1 MITPLKTRPNPFH
14 SAQVTTLPRA
24 VLFDYDG
31 VLVASEPIHLS
42 AWMQLLD
49 ELHLPRNLDLIKNL
63 VGKTA
68 PEILRRV
75 FLEHRPDHQPTDE
88 ELQKLAQRKNEFYI
102 ASMTTKLVTFPG
114 VFEGLQWLKQ
124 NDIRTAVVSNG
135 RRNELLR
142 TMNHLKLT
150 PFFNE
155 IISRDDAR
163 SAKPDPLPYLMGAAS
178 LGVSIE
184 SCVAIE
190 DSPTGLEAALRAEIP
205 AAAVLTSFKRA
216 ELETPVP
223 GLPHLRPFW
232 IGDSIQNFFDWLK
245 TLSK

>member
-1 MITPLKTRPNPFH
+1 MTVR
-14 SAQVTTLPRA
+14 PRA

-68 PEILRRV
+68 PEILRQI
-75 FLEHRPDHQPTDE
+75 FLTHRPEHKPSQD
-88 ELQKLAQRKNEFYI
+88 ELQDLANRKNEI
-102 ASMTTKLVTFPG
+102 CIDSMEKQLVTFPG
-114 VFEGLQWLKQ
+114 VFEGLEWLKQ
-124 NDIRTAVVSNG
+124 NGILTAVVSNG
-135 RRNELLR
+135 RRNELR
-142 TMNHLKLT
+142 KTMDHLKLT
-150 PFFNE
+150 PYFNE
-155 IISRDDAR
+155 IISRDDAQ

-178 LGVSIE
+178 LGISIE
-184 SCVAIE
+184 SCVALE

-205 AAAVLTSFKRA
+205 AAAVLTSFKRS

-232 IGDSIQNFFDWLK
+232 IGESIQDFFDWLK
-245 TLSK
+245 TLST